1 MESVLDKTR
10 QLNEM
15 EQQIVAYQ
23 NMGRPRAIR
32 NLIATSN
39 EPLITWALN
48 NTGYSNDER
57 RDYDE
62 MFQEAYIMLLE
73 AIDSWENHNYAFTT
87 YYRYKVLNMKRKSN
101 LYNLDT
107 SLNAIISSEDDES
120 ELMDIVEDESAQD
133 DLIEVEDEDE
143 RKQIREEVKITLKD
157 KLGDTLG
164 EKVTKMLFANYGI
177 EQEEK
182 TYKEIA
188 EEYGVTGSY
197 IGHQIQRARLKLMHN
212 NKLRAIWAEYNN
224 IDYMFTGSILEYGG
238 SKTNRFNSVVESAAL
253 KRIELEQEIRG
264 LQEESKD
271 RVIESINRNYEIEL
285 KRLREERIQEE
296 VDRINAEVEREKSK
310 KIFYN

>member
-32 NLIATSN
+32 NLIVTSN

-87 YYRYKVLNMKRKSN
+87 YYRYNVLNMKRKSN
-101 LYNLDT
+101 LYNRDT
-107 SLNAIISSEDDES
+107 SLNAIVSSDDDDES
-120 ELMDIVEDESAQD
+120 ELMDIIEDESAQD

-143 RKQIREEVKITLKD
+143 RKQIREEVKTTLKD
-157 KLGDTLG
+157 ELGETLG

-177 EQEEK
+177 EQEKK

-188 EEYGVTGSY
+188 KEYGVTVSY
-197 IGHQIQRARLKLMHN
+197 IGSQVQRARVKLTRN
-212 NKLRAIWAEYNN
+212 VKLLAIWQEYNN
-224 IDYMFTGSILEYGG
+224 INYINTGSILEFRGT
-238 SKTNRFNSVVESAAL
+238 KTNSVNSIVESAVMRRL
-253 KRIELEQEIRG
+253 ELEE
-264 LQEESKD
+264 
-271 RVIESINRNYEIEL
+271 EL

-296 VDRINAEVEREKSK
+296 VDRINAEYK
-310 KIFYN
+310 KDRRHK

>member
-32 NLIATSN
+32 NLIVTSN

-87 YYRYKVLNMKRKSN
+87 YYRYNVLNMKRKSN
-101 LYNLDT
+101 LYNRDT
-107 SLNAIISSEDDES
+107 SLNAIVSSDDDDES
-120 ELMDIVEDESAQD
+120 ELMDIIEDESAQD

-143 RKQIREEVKITLKD
+143 RKQIREEVKTTLKD
-157 KLGDTLG
+157 ELGETLG

-177 EQEEK
+177 EQEKK

-188 EEYGVTGSY
+188 KEYGVTVSY
-197 IGHQIQRARLKLMHN
+197 IGSQVQRARVKLTRN
-212 NKLRAIWAEYNN
+212 VKLLAIWQEYNN
-224 IDYMFTGSILEYGG
+224 INYINTGSILEFRGT
-238 SKTNRFNSVVESAAL
+238 KTNSVNSIVESAVMRRL
-253 KRIELEQEIRG
+253 ELEE
-264 LQEESKD
+264 
-271 RVIESINRNYEIEL
+271 EL

-296 VDRINAEVEREKSK
+296 VDRINAEYK
-310 KIFYN
+310 KDRRHKWVN

>member
-87 YYRYKVLNMKRKSN
+87 YYRYNVLNMKRKSN
-101 LYNLDT
+101 LYNRDT
-107 SLNAIISSEDDES
+107 SLNAIVSSDDDES
-120 ELMDIVEDESAQD
+120 ELMDIIEDESAQD

-143 RKQIREEVKITLKD
+143 RKQIREEVKTTLKD
-157 KLGDTLG
+157 ELGETLG

-177 EQEEK
+177 EQEKK

-188 EEYGVTGSY
+188 KEYGVTVSY
-197 IGHQIQRARLKLMHN
+197 IGSQVQRARVKLTRN
-212 NKLRAIWAEYNN
+212 VKLLAIWQEYNN
-224 IDYMFTGSILEYGG
+224 INYINTGSILEFRGT
-238 SKTNRFNSVVESAAL
+238 KTNSVNSIVESAVMRRL
-253 KRIELEQEIRG
+253 ELEE
-264 LQEESKD
+264 
-271 RVIESINRNYEIEL
+271 EL

-296 VDRINAEVEREKSK
+296 VDRINAEYK
-310 KIFYN
+310 KDRRHK